1 MIINI
6 HMTKKNLEEQAV
18 ALGYRSG
25 DKSDPNRT
33 LADVVESGD
42 LRYWE
47 AFPVLLANAANAGRL
62 DIQAAEDLTP
72 EGDRKYLRILLMV
85 SLALYEAL
93 GARFTWRG
101 RLAAGL
107 PARLIAGFRARIEA
121 GRELELGDRR
131 LNSAAMAGNFRAAFK
146 TAMLKGALRARED
159 DELETALGT
168 IFTARQRELVTKR
181 LRRERFTKTEAEYF
195 SRVVKKKLAALASDE
210 LHRLARRALA

>member
-1 MIINI
+1 
-6 HMTKKNLEEQAV
+6 MTKKTLEEQALE
-18 ALGYRSG
+18 LGYRSG

-33 LADVVESGD
+33 LAEVVESGD

-47 AFPVLLANAANAGRL
+47 AFPVLLANAANSGRL
-62 DIQAAEDLTP
+62 DAQAVEKLTAE
-72 EGDRKYLRILLMV
+72 GARKYLRILIMV

-93 GARFTWRG
+93 GARFPWRE

-121 GRELELGDRR
+121 GKELELGERR
-131 LNSAAMAGNFRAAFK
+131 LGAAAMTANFRAAFK
-146 TAMLKGALRARED
+146 TALLKGALRARED
-159 DELETALGT
+159 DELEAALRT